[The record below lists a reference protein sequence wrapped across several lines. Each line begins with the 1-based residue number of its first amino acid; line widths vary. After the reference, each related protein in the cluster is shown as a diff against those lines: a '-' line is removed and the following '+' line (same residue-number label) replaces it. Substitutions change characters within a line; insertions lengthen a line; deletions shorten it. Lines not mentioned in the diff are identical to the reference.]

1 MIQVTLNFVSVDALR
16 AALLEIPESSLVGNN
31 MTTTVSLPK
40 SEAKEVADAPVE
52 KPKKEKSTPAAT
64 PVDAAPSQP
73 TAEVVAETAAP
84 EKTVAESNPTAEPA
98 EAAAPAST
106 AAEVDYPTLQKAVF
120 ALAGKSREAAAA
132 VAASFGVKTFKE
144 LPEAKWGEALA
155 AVQAKTAEL

>member
-106 AAEVDYPTLQKAVF
+106 AVDYPTLQKAVF

-144 LPEAKWGEALA
+144 LDASKWAEALA
-155 AVQAKTAEL
+155 AVQAKTEEL